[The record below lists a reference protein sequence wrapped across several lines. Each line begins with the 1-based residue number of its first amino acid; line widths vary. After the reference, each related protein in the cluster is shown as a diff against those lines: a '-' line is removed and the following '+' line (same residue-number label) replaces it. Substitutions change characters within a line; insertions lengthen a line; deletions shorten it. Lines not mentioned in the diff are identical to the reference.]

1 MVVFLNCHVIAEG
14 THTSVVIHHLY
25 SVLGVSD
32 HKGQM
37 LLLVVA
43 MVMYNL
49 QCHVRKNLAAEVGGA
64 KRLHALATVVVAM
77 LLCPGALYQWLTNEV
92 TIFVGMAE
100 LIDCCFV

>member
-1 MVVFLNCHVIAEG
+1 MFSAEG
-14 THTSVVIHHLY
+14 THNSEVVHHLY
-25 SVLGVSD
+25 AILGVSD

-43 MVMYNL
+43 MVMYSL

-77 LLCPGALYQWLTNEV
+77 LLCPWGVYQWLTTEVIGTHMAEV
-92 TIFVGMAE
+92 T
-100 LIDCCFV
+100 DCSL